1 MAALMEPHFSAFQQ
15 QQWPGPMAGPAGMYG
30 NITVVDKVLPEMMHM
45 IDPHWHQFAPMNP
58 LWHSIL
64 GFVMCILSFISVTGN
79 GCVVYIFTCTK
90 ALR

>member
-1 MAALMEPHFSAFQQ
+1 MAAIIGPQYYAFQQ
-15 QQWPGPMAGPAGMYG
+15 QQWPGQMGGAAGMFG
-30 NITVVDKVLPEMMHM
+30 NITVVDKVPAEMMHM
-45 IDPHWHQFAPMNP
+45 VDAHWHQFAPMNP

-64 GFVMCILSFISVTGN
+64 GFVLCILTFISVMGN